1 MHGRPEPRNA
11 PVGTAAGAPVRREAA
26 PQDLALLKAARIQK
40 AKESS
45 RKTACVLF
53 AIAGA
58 LFLGV
63 LVPTLLT
70 AMHTVDQEPLR
81 IPESQIPYVFLR
93 FLVKF
98 LVLVICAAAGCGP
111 GAALLAGYFLYRLM
125 KHPCTKEADERAAIS
140 HGAKLGAL
148 FAFFN
153 LPGFLALVFLYYED
167 FAFLRVL
174 ALFMITGA
182 TCGGWIGWQAY
193 RAHHLERGFFPR
205 FTLGTLVSLA
215 LGWGALLVLFGP

>member
-1 MHGRPEPRNA
+1 MAGMAPANA
-11 PVGTAAGAPVRREAA
+11 AKAPLTPPDQA
-26 PQDLALLKAARIQK
+26 QLKAARILR

-45 RKTACVLF
+45 RKVSCVLL

-81 IPESQIPYVFLR
+81 IPASEVPYIFLR
-93 FLVKF
+93 FLIRF
-98 LVLVICAAAGCGP
+98 LILIVCASVGCGP
-111 GAALLAGYFLYRLM
+111 GAAILTAIFLYRLM
-125 KHPCTKEADERAAIS
+125 KNPCSKEPDERAVIS
-140 HGAKLGAL
+140 LGARSGAL
-148 FAFFN
+148 YAFFN

-205 FTLGTLVSLA
+205 FSLGTLVSLA
-215 LGWGALLVLFGP
+215 LGWGALLILFGP